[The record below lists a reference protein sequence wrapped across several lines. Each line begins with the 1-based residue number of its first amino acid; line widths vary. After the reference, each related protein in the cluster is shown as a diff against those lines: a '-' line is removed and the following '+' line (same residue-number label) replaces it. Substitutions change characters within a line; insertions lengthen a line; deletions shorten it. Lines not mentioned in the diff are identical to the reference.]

1 MAKDPFIPF
10 ECYCGSLG
18 CYNCR
23 TQAQVNVSAEFFR
36 VFRGYA
42 EPALLSIVPTD
53 AQYTSDELAEFDLN
67 AFVLKHRRKS
77 LLAFLW
83 TALRLGVWIFASMS
97 LKTAK
102 VDGRCTCT

>member
-1 MAKDPFIPF
+1 MAEYLFAAFD
-10 ECYCGSLG
+10 CYCGSLG
-18 CYNCR
+18 CNECRTR
-23 TQAQVNVSAEFFR
+23 TQANVSAELVK
-36 VFRGYA
+36 VFDPYP
-42 EPALLSIVPTD
+42 EPAFLTVIPED
-53 AQYTSDELAEFDLN
+53 AQYTSDELADFDLN

-97 LKTAK
+97 SKTAK